1 MVVRMV
7 ERGEVGTYKDSGPKM
22 ELSMV
27 GESKLIR
34 QEGDLAQCSVS
45 DIGEAV
51 GGQVPNSGLSG
62 SEHTQ
67 SDSDVEIE
75 TNPTNIS
82 TRTPVN
88 NNSPYLVHSSGGESS
103 EEEESNSFQQTRR
116 RRRRTRGSGS
126 GRSMRSNASQNKF
139 NVLLSRKYVCVFCNK
154 HAL

>member
-1 MVVRMV
+1 M
-7 ERGEVGTYKDSGPKM
+7 
-22 ELSMV
+22 
-27 GESKLIR
+27 IR

-62 SEHTQ
+62 SEHSE

-88 NNSPYLVHSSGGESS
+88 NNSPYLVHSSGVESS
-103 EEEESNSFQQTRR
+103 EEEESNSFQQT
-116 RRRRTRGSGS
+116 RRRTRGSGS

>member
-7 ERGEVGTYKDSGPKM
+7 KRGEVGTYKDSGPKM
-22 ELSMV
+22 EQSIV
-27 GESKLIR
+27 GES
-34 QEGDLAQCSVS
+34 QVDQAGGGPGTVQCVRHWR
-45 DIGEAV
+45 GCW

-62 SEHTQ
+62 SEHTE

-88 NNSPYLVHSSGGESS
+88 NNSPDLVHSSGGESS

-116 RRRRTRGSGS
+116 RRRRTRRRTRGSGS
-126 GRSMRSNASQNKF
+126 RRSRRSNGGE
-139 NVLLSRKYVCVFCNK
+139 SRYDW
-154 HAL
+154 

>member
-1 MVVRMV
+1 M
-7 ERGEVGTYKDSGPKM
+7 
-22 ELSMV
+22 
-27 GESKLIR
+27 
-34 QEGDLAQCSVS
+34 S

-62 SEHTQ
+62 SEHSE

-126 GRSMRSNASQNKF
+126 GRSMRSNVSQNKF
-139 NVLLSRKYVCVFCNK
+139 NVLRSRKYVCVFCNK